1 MKVTILNLA
10 KSHQI
15 STFLCRRIEAFGA
28 VHADSVPGTEWELT
42 VRNVFFFVEI
52 LAILE
57 MIYFHFLFPGD
68 SDKLGRQRSGTT
80 GCHST
85 IQLMIVN
92 ISLGS
97 SDLIRSSEH

>member
-1 MKVTILNLA
+1 MKATILNLA

-28 VHADSVPGTEWELT
+28 LHADSVPGTEWELT
-42 VRNVFFFVEI
+42 VRNVFFSI
-52 LAILE
+52 LG
-57 MIYFHFLFPGD
+57 MIYFHFFFPGD
-68 SDKLGRQRSGTT
+68 LDKLGRQRSGTT

-85 IQLMIVN
+85 IQLMIIN
-92 ISLGS
+92 SRLGS